1 MFVIRQTDEFARWL
15 AGLRDPRAKQKVA
28 IRLQRLKFGHF
39 GDVEPIGAGLSE
51 LRIHEGQG
59 YRVYFRQ
66 SGDEIV
72 LLLCGGTKKTQQRDI
87 VRAQEM
93 MREIRDGR

>member
-59 YRVYFRQ
+59 YPVYFRQ
-66 SGDEIV
+66 SGADSEVIAR
-72 LLLCGGTKKTQQRDI
+72 GI
-87 VRAQEM
+87 P
-93 MREIRDGR
+93 I